1 MTKPTLAI
9 RNRQSGMSLIGS
21 IFIMV
26 VLSAIG
32 VYMLSLNAMQHT
44 STSLSL
50 QSSRALYAAESGVEW
65 VAWYVRTSAYKDNC
79 PASGTSFDVGNFTL
93 NIDNCTE
100 ASITEG
106 TNTYKIFDT
115 QITASTTGSSF
126 GDSDFSS
133 RTLHSR
139 IIGL

>member
-1 MTKPTLAI
+1 MII
-9 RNRQSGMSLIGS
+9 RNKQSGMSLIGA

-26 VLSAIG
+26 TLSAIG

-44 STSLSL
+44 TTSLSL

-65 VAWYVRTSAYKDNC
+65 VAWYVRTSPDKDNC
-79 PASGTSFDVGNFTL
+79 PAPGTSFSVGNFTL

-100 ASITEG
+100 TSITEG

-115 QITASTTGSSF
+115 QVTASTTGSSF
-126 GDSDFSS
+126 GDSDFSK
-133 RTLHSR
+133 RILHSR
-139 IIGL
+139 IVGL